1 MATLR
6 ITAPSSTAAF
16 LLVEKLGEYGATAG
30 TEPGGVWVVELPL
43 QGAARE
49 TIPRALAATRD
60 WLSEEAIAS
69 ASVSFDSHTHLLRGS
84 VLVDAALHERAREAA
99 ARSPAA
105 RPCGS
110 REN

>member
-30 TEPGGVWVVELPL
+30 TEPGGAWVVELPL

-60 WLSEEAIAS
+60 WLNEEAIAS
-69 ASVSFDSHTHLLRGS
+69 ASVSFDGHTHLLRGRVS
-84 VLVDAALHERAREAA
+84 VDAALHERAREAA
-99 ARSPAA
+99 GQVTGRTPV
-105 RPCGS
+105 R
-110 REN
+110 